1 MPRTKQISEF
11 ADEEH
16 RAQAE
21 ELLLELGR
29 FAVAF
34 ERVCEGMRYAILS
47 IFQSEGLNHQG
58 LSQVVIGDKMSAELQ
73 VLLGALFSEL
83 RARADDEDRK
93 AVRGLLAEIM
103 DLTEKRN
110 QVVHSA
116 WRFGNNA
123 AFAELYATAI
133 RPRTKLKRGAV
144 LEVHGISAEYLRQ
157 LIAKATAIQ
166 VKLQRLNYCVSQQ
179 GFKVAAELAKP
190 L

>member
-1 MPRTKQISEF
+1 MAREVELSEF
-11 ADEEH
+11 ADDEH

-21 ELLLELGR
+21 EFLLELGR

-34 ERVCEGMRYAILS
+34 ERVCEGMREAILA
-47 IFQSEGLNHQG
+47 IFLSEGLKHQG
-58 LSQVVIGDKMSAELQ
+58 LAQVVVGDKTSAELQ

-83 RARADDEDRK
+83 RARTDEEDRK
-93 AVRGLLAEIM
+93 AVHFLITEVM
-103 DLTEKRN
+103 DLTEHRN
-110 QVVHSA
+110 RVVHSA

-133 RPRTKLKRGAV
+133 RPRAKLKRGAV
-144 LEVHGISAEYLRQ
+144 PEIHGISAQYLRE
-157 LIAKATAIQ
+157 LVAKATAIQ
-166 VKLQRLNYCVSQQ
+166 VKLQRLNRCVLQP